1 MKKYI
6 ISLLAIAFCMLGA
19 SSCSDFLEVPVLG
32 QNADTPEYYND
43 PENAKMALVGC
54 YNGLAATHKDIAF
67 KWMFGDV
74 RSDDAWKGGGSEG
87 DGEDITKIREWRVPD
102 NEGNQGSIW
111 SGAYRAIFYCNTA
124 ITGFEY
130 ITFDDKVKELYIA
143 EAKAIRAYNYFML
156 ATHFGDAPLFT
167 KTIETS
173 KIKDV
178 TRAPF
183 AQILEQVESDL
194 RDAAAI
200 LPAEYGVADAGRMTS
215 GAAKALHARVVM
227 YSIGLFKTKD
237 ASAWQEVYDLT
248 NDVINSGAYSLY
260 PNYAEIF
267 EIEGENNSESVLEF
281 QFKTTKTG
289 WGNNQGNP
297 SCVFIGSN
305 GIEGNRGW
313 GWNFCL
319 PTQNLVDEFEDKD
332 PRLYSTVHGNGITD
346 YVHGVRLYV
355 DDSQAYQTGYNTR
368 KSAIEPA
375 MQPTHDHSD
384 GPANERIIRYADV
397 LLMKAE
403 AAYYL
408 SKEGETRSLINQVRE
423 RARKSTYPK
432 GYEKDKTTYAPTGF
446 SNNLPDIAASVTG
459 EALMKA
465 LKHER
470 RVEFAL
476 EGLRYWDLARWGD
489 YKNTLPENIKA
500 NFEKRHLR
508 GLPVLP
514 IPQTE
519 VTSWG
524 LTQNPL

>member
-6 ISLLAIAFCMLGA
+6 ISFLTVVCILGT
-19 SSCSDFLEVPVLG
+19 SSCSDFLDVPVLG
-32 QNADTPEYYND
+32 QNADTPEYYNN
-43 PENAKMALVGC
+43 PENARMALIGC
-54 YNGLAATHKDIAF
+54 YNGLAAIHKDIAF
-67 KWMFGDV
+67 RWMFGDV

-87 DGEDITKIREWRVPD
+87 DGETITKIREWRIPD
-102 NEGNQGSIW
+102 NEGNQTGVW
-111 SGAYRAIFYCNTA
+111 SGAFRAIFYCNTA
-124 ITGFEY
+124 IAGFEH
-130 ITFDDKVKELYIA
+130 ITFDEKIKTQYIA
-143 EAKAIRAYNYFML
+143 EAKVIRAYNYFML
-156 ATHFGDAPLFT
+156 AAHFGDVPLFT
-167 KTIETS
+167 QTVESS

-178 TRAPF
+178 VRTPYDKV
-183 AQILEQVESDL
+183 LEQVETDL
-194 RDAAAI
+194 KEAATI
-200 LPAEYGVADAGRMTS
+200 LPSEYGAGDNGRITS
-215 GAAKALHARVVM
+215 GVAMALHARVVL

-248 NDVINSGAYSLY
+248 SNVINLGVYSLY

-267 EIEGENNSESVLEF
+267 ETEGENCSESILEF

-297 SCVFIGSN
+297 SCVFVGSN

-319 PTQNLVDEFEDKD
+319 PSEDLVKEFEAND
-332 PRLYSTVHGNGITD
+332 PRLYITVHGNGITD
-346 YVHGVRLYV
+346 YVYGVRLYV
-355 DDSQAYQTGYNTR
+355 DNSQTFQTGYNAR
-368 KSAIEPA
+368 KLAVEPN

-384 GPANERIIRYADV
+384 GPSNERIIRYSDI

-403 AAYYL
+403 AAYHL
-408 SKEGETRSLINQVRE
+408 KKEGETRSLINQI
-423 RARKSTYPK
+423 RARARTSTYPK
-432 GYEKDKTTYAPTGF
+432 GFEKDKNTYLSTGF
-446 SNNLPDIAASVTG
+446 SNNLPDISSSVTG
-459 EALMKA
+459 DALLKA

-476 EGLRYWDLARWGD
+476 EGLRYWDLVRWDD
-489 YKNTLPENIKA
+489 YKNTLPNENIKK

-524 LTQNPL
+524 LTQNPM